1 MKKYLVAVFVAVLG
15 AFCANAQE
23 NKTIDVNKCKASS
36 LSVEGSTLI
45 SNGYGQLVFPEND
58 YTNFTGVNF
67 EASNFKKLN
76 ENATNAVCSLK
87 IEYTQDGETVKVSMG
102 FHRTGKKKIDFNS
115 FKDEK
120 KGVISIDPSSITKV
134 SIGMGKNKQV
144 DISNIVLVAKK

>member
-58 YTNFTGVNF
+58 YTNFT
-67 EASNFKKLN
+67 
-76 ENATNAVCSLK
+76 ENSTTGPNAAPK
-87 IEYTQDGETVKVSMG
+87 PA
-102 FHRTGKKKIDFNS
+102 H
-115 FKDEK
+115 
-120 KGVISIDPSSITKV
+120 
-134 SIGMGKNKQV
+134 
-144 DISNIVLVAKK
+144 A